1 MARFVTILVL
11 LLASSL
17 AWSATKNKVTGL
29 FTDMHYISEADDVLG
44 TEIFIIY
51 SNSGYYAVMQCAE
64 GAPSKPVVVSASI
77 KGNEVKLEP
86 HNDPSSHCPIATF
99 TGQITPSGLR
109 GKFEGTDYPG
119 LLKRQRSYWQ

>member
-1 MARFVTILVL
+1 MARIVTILIL
-11 LLASSL
+11 LLVSSL
-17 AWSATKNKVTGL
+17 AWGAIKTKVTGL
-29 FTDMHYISEADDVLG
+29 FSDMRYISEAGDVLG
-44 TEIFIIY
+44 TEIFIVY

-77 KGNEVKLEP
+77 KDNEVKLEP
-86 HNDPSSHCPIATF
+86 HNDLSSHCPMATF
-99 TGQITPSGLR
+99 TGQITSSGLR

>member
-1 MARFVTILVL
+1 MARFITILVL
-11 LLASSL
+11 LLASNM
-17 AWSATKNKVTGL
+17 AWSATKTKVTGL
-29 FTDMHYISEADDVLG
+29 FTDMHYISEAGDVLG

-86 HNDPSSHCPIATF
+86 HNDTSSHCPMATF
-99 TGQITPSGLR
+99 IGQITPNGLR
-109 GKFEGTDYPG
+109 GKFEGTDYSG